1 MDIGYVL
8 TRAWQ
13 IIWKHKVLW
22 IFGILAGCTG
32 NGGGGNNFRT
42 SFQGETPQQYQQF
55 IRPFENMPQWEVA
68 LLIGL
73 AILVILVLVVLSIFL
88 STVGRIGLIRGTQQV
103 EGGTTSVIFG
113 ELFSGSMPYF
123 WRVFGLGLLV
133 GLLVLVVG
141 AIFAVLAVAGVAV
154 TLGLGLLC
162 LIPLLCVL
170 VPVIWFVTV
179 IVEQASIA
187 IVVENLGIMDG
198 LRRGWEVVRANLGTM
213 IIMALI
219 LVLGVGTIGG
229 IIISLPILLIV
240 VPAVIA
246 VASANNLQA
255 PGFGLVLAGLCFI
268 AYLPVYLVLNGI
280 LRSYIESAW
289 TLTFMRLTSKPA
301 ALEPSNPPSEALSP
315 DSGSVSP

>member
-1 MDIGYVL
+1 M
-8 TRAWQ
+8 
-13 IIWKHKVLW
+13 
-22 IFGILAGCTG
+22 
-32 NGGGGNNFRT
+32 
-42 SFQGETPQQYQQF
+42 PQQYPQF
-55 IRPFENMPQWEVA
+55 IRPFENMPQWQVA

-73 AILVILVLVVLSIFL
+73 VILVILVLVVLAIFL
-88 STVGRIGLIRGTQQV
+88 STIGRVGLIRGTQQV
-103 EGGTTSVIFG
+103 EGEAASVTFG

-141 AIFAVLAVAGVAV
+141 ALIAVFAVAGVAV

-170 VPVIWFVTV
+170 VPVIWFISV

-187 IVVENLGIMDG
+187 IVLENLGIMNG
-198 LRRGWEVVRANLGTM
+198 LRRGWEVVRANLGTV

-229 IIISLPILLIV
+229 IIISLPILLVV

-246 VASANNLQA
+246 VAMQNNLQA

-301 ALEPSNPPSEALSP
+301 ELQPSPASGEA
-315 DSGSVSP
+315 V

>member
-32 NGGGGNNFRT
+32 SGGGGNGFR
-42 SFQGETPQQYQQF
+42 SGFRGEMPQQYPQF
-55 IRPFENMPQWEVA
+55 IQPFENMPGWQVA

-73 AILVILVLVVLSIFL
+73 VVLVILVLVVLAIFL
-88 STVGRIGLIRGTQQV
+88 STIGRVSLIRGTQQV
-103 EGGTTSVIFG
+103 EGGAASVTFG

-133 GLLVLVVG
+133 GLLVLIVG
-141 AIFAVLAVAGVAV
+141 ALIAIFAVAGVAV

-170 VPVIWFVTV
+170 VPVIWFISV
-179 IVEQASIA
+179 IVEQSSIA
-187 IVVENLGIMDG
+187 IVLENLSIMNG
-198 LRRGWEVVRANLGTM
+198 LRRGWEVVRANLGTV

-219 LVLGVGTIGG
+219 LVLGVEFIGG
-229 IIISLPILLIV
+229 VIISLPFVAIV
-240 VPAVIA
+240 LPAVLT
-246 VASANNLQA
+246 VALRNNGLQG
-255 PGFGLVLAGLCFI
+255 PGLGLVLAGLCFV

-289 TLTFMRLTSKPA
+289 TLTFMRLAGKPVALQPSPTPDEA
-301 ALEPSNPPSEALSP
+301 AQ
-315 DSGSVSP
+315 SV

>member
-22 IFGILAGCTG
+22 VFGILAGCTG
-32 NGGGGNNFRT
+32 NGGGGNNFRS
-42 SFQGETPQQYQQF
+42 SFQGEMPQQYQQF
-55 IRPFENMPQWEVA
+55 FQPFQNIPQWQVA

-73 AILVILVLVVLSIFL
+73 AILVVLVLLVLAIFL
-88 STVGRIGLIRGTQQV
+88 STIGRVGLIRGTQQV
-103 EGGTTSVIFG
+103 EGGAASVTFG

-141 AIFAVLAVAGVAV
+141 AVFAVLAVAGVAV

-170 VPVIWFVTV
+170 VPVIWFVSV

-187 IVVENLGIMDG
+187 IVLENLGIMDG

-229 IIISLPILLIV
+229 IIISLPILVIV

-246 VASANNLQA
+246 VALGNGQQV
-255 PGFGLVLAGLCFI
+255 PGVGLLLAGLCFI
-268 AYLPVYLVLNGI
+268 AYLPVYLLLNGI
-280 LRSYIESAW
+280 LRSYVESAW
-289 TLTFMRLTSKPA
+289 TLTFMRLAGKPA
-301 ALEPSNPPSEALSP
+301 ALQPSGEVVQP
-315 DSGSVSP
+315 DLGEVSP